1 MNSWQATFDDLG
13 RPLAQTTFVVLD
25 LETSGGSPK
34 AGAGI
39 TEIGAVKIR
48 GGEVIGKFQTFIN
61 PGTPIPPFITVLTG
75 ITDAM
80 VIAAPKITE
89 AFPTLLEFLGS
100 DSETVFVAHNAP
112 FDLGFLKAA
121 AATHKYPWPKY
132 PVIDTAKLA
141 RQVLSKDEVINCK
154 LGTLAKFFNATVSP
168 THRALDDALATVDVL
183 HGLIGRLGNL
193 GVTTLEELQ
202 NFSAQITPAQRAKK
216 HLSANIPNSA
226 GVYIF
231 RAIDGSALYV
241 GTSRNLR
248 SRVRTYFTAAET
260 RRRMRDMIALT
271 DRIDVI
277 ICPTII
283 EAQIREL
290 RLIQDQ
296 KPRFNRRS
304 TKQESAIW
312 VKFTDEN
319 FPRLSAVRGSH
330 TLRDEDG
337 WFGPFNGG
345 NEAELAIEAIHEV
358 LPIRQCKP
366 KITNRSITS
375 ASPCALLDMGKCGA
389 PCIGAQSVDS
399 YFTITSTANQ
409 YLSTDSSEVID
420 RHESKMNELA
430 LVERF
435 EEAAEVRNRLS
446 AFIRGTARA
455 QRIRALTRVPEII
468 TALKFADSAKWE
480 FVIIRYGRLVGSA
493 LSKTGVNI
501 SQTIESLKL
510 TSEVVIPNDAILPA
524 SSHEEVELL
533 LNYLDSPGLRLVEVT
548 GEWKLPIFG
557 SGRARANL
565 ADVRKSYEADNRWLT
580 ATQFDNN

>member
-48 GGEVIGKFQTFIN
+48 GGEVIGKFQTFTN